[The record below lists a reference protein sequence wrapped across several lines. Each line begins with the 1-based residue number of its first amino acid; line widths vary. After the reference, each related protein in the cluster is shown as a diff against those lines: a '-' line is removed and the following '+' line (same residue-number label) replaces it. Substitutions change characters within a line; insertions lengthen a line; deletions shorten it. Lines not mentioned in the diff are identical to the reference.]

1 MDIYEHQNHSRRGI
15 GRYYLIIGS
24 NGDKGY
30 RVPVSEDV
38 YIKNI
43 DKQKIKII
51 ERSGFLNQH
60 YISEF
65 RQI

>member
-15 GRYYLIIGS
+15 SRYYLVIGS
-24 NGDKGY
+24 NGDTGY

-43 DKQKIKII
+43 DKKKIKII